1 MMYALVPAGSKRPYY
16 LASWSA
22 TVNLLGAF
30 GPLTGALVARHLADL
45 SIDIE
50 GFTITNL
57 HIVFLLS
64 AATRVAPILLLQLVQ
79 DRSTLTARGLLSN
92 LLRGNFLS
100 YAFNAARDGDRR
112 ALACARRSKPLI
124 PERHRI
130 DSSRLLRRA
139 SAAMAGTQAMD
150 AAFII
155 GACGESA
162 SALWRSADRQTRG

>member
-1 MMYALVPAGSKRPYY
+1 MFSSIAVSIHHAHDVRAGPRRLQAAYY

-64 AATRVAPILLLQLVQ
+64 AATRVVPILLLQLVQ

-100 YAFNAARDGDRR
+100 YALNAARYGDRR
-112 ALACARRSKPLI
+112 ALACARRSEPLGRPI

-130 DSSRLLRRA
+130 DSSA
-139 SAAMAGTQAMD
+139 S
-150 AAFII
+150 
-155 GACGESA
+155 
-162 SALWRSADRQTRG
+162 